1 MLIVGEKEV
10 DGKVV
15 TVRRR
20 FVKEQE
26 TLSLDK
32 FSNGIRKALARIE
45 VSIKNYLLLFIFVN
59 SQG

>member
-32 FSNGIRKALARIE
+32 FSNGIRKAINERS
-45 VSIKNYLLLFIFVN
+45 VTN
-59 SQG
+59 